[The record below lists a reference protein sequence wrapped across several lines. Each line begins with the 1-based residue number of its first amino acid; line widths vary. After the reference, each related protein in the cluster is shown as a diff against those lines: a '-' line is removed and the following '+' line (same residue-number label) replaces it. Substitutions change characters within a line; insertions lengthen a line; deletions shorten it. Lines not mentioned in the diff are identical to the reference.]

1 MKDNISNKKQLK
13 DKIMTFQNQCIGDKN
28 ISNETYLRI
37 LGYVIEILYLI
48 DKEYLEEGE

>member
-13 DKIMTFQNQCIGDKN
+13 DKMMTFLNQCIGDEN

-37 LGYVIEILYLI
+37 LGHVIDILHLI
-48 DKEYLEEGE
+48 DKEYL